1 MAGEALL
8 RVRDLE
14 VVYRTLDGEAK
25 AVDRISLTV
34 GAKECVAIIGE
45 SGSGKSTV
53 ANAILRTLP
62 ENARISGGQ
71 VAFRDKDLLRLPE
84 AEMRKVRGEEIAMVF
99 QDPHSFLN
107 PVLRLGRQLEETI
120 RTHRPDLGRQRV
132 QERAIELLSLVRI
145 PDPAKILRRYPHQ
158 LSGGMAQRVGIAL
171 ALSSDPKLLIADEPT
186 SALDLTIQ
194 AQIVKLLQGLR
205 EMLHLSV
212 LLITHDLSLVSN
224 IAERVYVMCQGK
236 VVEEG
241 SIDRVY
247 REPAEAY
254 TRLLLGAVKTLQGLD
269 PDASSGV

>member
-1 MAGEALL
+1 MAGGALL
-8 RVRDLE
+8 QVRELE
-14 VVYRTLDGEAK
+14 VVYRTLDGEAR
-25 AVDRISLTV
+25 AVDGVSLSV
-34 GAKECVAIIGE
+34 GAKECVAVIGE

-62 ENARISGGQ
+62 ENARIAAGQ
-71 VAFRDKDLLRLPE
+71 VHFRGSDILQLSE
-84 AEMRKVRGEEIAMVF
+84 AEMQKVRGEEIAMVF

-107 PVLRLGRQLEETI
+107 PVLRIGEQLEETI
-120 RTHRPDLGRQRV
+120 RTHRLDLGRQKA
-132 QERAIELLSLVRI
+132 QDRAIELLSLVRI

-194 AQIVKLLQGLR
+194 AQIVRLLQGLR
-205 EMLHLSV
+205 ELLHLSV

-241 SIDRVY
+241 SVDRVY
-247 REPAEAY
+247 QAPAESY
-254 TRLLLGAVKTLQGLD
+254 TQLLLGAVKTLQGL
-269 PDASSGV
+269 

>member
-1 MAGEALL
+1 MAGETLL
-8 RVRDLE
+8 QVRDLE
-14 VVYRTLDGEAK
+14 VVYRVMDGEAK
-25 AVDRISLTV
+25 AVDRVSFTV

-45 SGSGKSTV
+45 SGSGKTTV
-53 ANAILRTLP
+53 ANAVLRTLP
-62 ENARISGGQ
+62 ENARISAGQ
-71 VAFRDKDLLRLPE
+71 VTFRGKEILRLSE

-107 PVLRLGRQLEETI
+107 PVLRIGKLLEETI
-120 RTHRPDLGRQRV
+120 RTHRPDLGGQRI
-132 QERAIELLSLVRI
+132 QDRAIELLSLVRI

-171 ALSSDPKLLIADEPT
+171 ALSSDPTLLIADEPT

-194 AQIVKLLQGLR
+194 AQIVKLLKGLQ

-241 SIDRVY
+241 SVDRVY
-247 REPAEAY
+247 QAPGEPY
-254 TRLLLGAVKTLQGLD
+254 TRLLLSAVKTLQGLNPD
-269 PDASSGV
+269 PAKGA